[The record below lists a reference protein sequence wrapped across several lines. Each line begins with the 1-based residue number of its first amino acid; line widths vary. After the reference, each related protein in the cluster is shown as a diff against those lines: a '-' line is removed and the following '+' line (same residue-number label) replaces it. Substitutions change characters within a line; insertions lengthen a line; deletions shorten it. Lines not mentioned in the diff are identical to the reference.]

1 VPALITLGPI
11 KPTPQEVTGKY
22 LVVWEKVGTAWKLSA
37 DISTGS
43 RHLMRVDVP
52 KFMCLLVSDKSS
64 RLSAFDNSGR
74 CRKIYC
80 VAPLSEDIDL
90 K

>member
-22 LVVWEKVGTAWKLSA
+22 LVVREKVGTDWKLSA
-37 DISTGS
+37 DIWNDGS
-43 RHLMRVDVP
+43 RHLMRVAVP
-52 KFMCLLVSDKSS
+52 KFMLPA
-64 RLSAFDNSGR
+64 RHNRPFDNSGR